1 MKSRTKAWVFFFCGG
16 WILGL
21 AIDIFLCLCR
31 IAHAIN
37 ENVEEH
43 IDGIE
48 DHLFKKGN

>member
-1 MKSRTKAWVFFFCGG
+1 MKSRTKAWTFFLCGG

-21 AIDIFLCLCR
+21 AIDIYICLHK

-43 IDGIE
+43 INGIE
-48 DHLFKKGN
+48 NELFKKGE